1 MDWRGQNEL
10 NRTNCRIV
18 CCLCNT
24 ITELKKPNF
33 EQAKLCLW
41 SKKDWYR
48 GIENERKRKSERER
62 ERERFDKRENLN
74 LLHNDKIDST
84 RVFII
89 H

>member
-1 MDWRGQNEL
+1 MR
-10 NRTNCRIV
+10 
-18 CCLCNT
+18 
-24 ITELKKPNF
+24 
-33 EQAKLCLW
+33 
-41 SKKDWYR
+41 
-48 GIENERKRKSERER
+48 EREKARER